1 VPNAVFWEA
10 RSGLPREG
18 PDDEASLRRALAMMQ
33 ALPAAPDILDVGC
46 GPGRTEPG

>member
-1 VPNAVFWEA
+1 MPDAALWEV
-10 RSGLPREG
+10 RSGFPREG
-18 PDDEASLRRALAMMQ
+18 PGDEASLRRGLAMM